1 MSLINRRHFV
11 QFIGSSLTLLGVN
24 QLKIQSASL
33 LYGKVLAQETRR
45 KRAFL
50 VGINKYS
57 KENDQYLR
65 GSWHS
70 LQGAIT
76 DVELQKELLIHRFGF
91 HSEDILKLRDEEAT
105 RDNIL
110 KQFEQHLIQWV
121 KSPDDVV
128 VFHYSGHGSTVIDP
142 NQIFADG
149 LNGTIVPI
157 DADLPAGY
165 PHKGGKVDD
174 ITAGTIFL
182 LREALARK
190 TKNVTFIL
198 DSCYSGAGVRGNL
211 IIRSRPGYAEMLQLR
226 GDNQTTKLESS
237 QAELEYQ
244 QRWLTDLKLS
254 PAVWIENRRKNMVD
268 GAAIFAASRNQLAAD
283 ATFAQNVNA
292 GVFTYALTRQLSIRF
307 GLKLSRINYRESKSL
322 IFDTSSFM

>member
-1 MSLINRRHFV
+1 VKKHDLIGKYQMSLIKRRHFV

-33 LYGKVLAQETRR
+33 LYGQVLAQDTRR
-45 KRAFL
+45 KRALL
-50 VGINKYS
+50 VGINKYPGNNAQDL
-57 KENDQYLR
+57 KIQGLWYR
-65 GSWHS
+65 
-70 LQGAIT
+70 LQGAVN
-76 DVELQKELLIHRFGF
+76 DVDLQQELLIHRFGF
-91 HSEDILKLRDEEAT
+91 HPDDVLVLTDEKAT

-149 LNGTIVPI
+149 FNGTIVPF
-157 DADLPAGY
+157 DADLPVGY
-165 PHKGGKVDD
+165 PQKGGKVDD

-254 PAVWIENRRKNMVD
+254 PAVWIENRRKNMVTVQP
-268 GAAIFAASRNQLAAD
+268 F
-283 ATFAQNVNA
+283 
-292 GVFTYALTRQLSIRF
+292 
-307 GLKLSRINYRESKSL
+307 SL
-322 IFDTSSFM
+322 RRGIS